1 MGLITEYNYDA
12 FIQEKFERWMRFDES
27 PPLGRRGPD
36 FELTTLDG
44 ERVRLAKLCNKKA
57 YTIVEFGS
65 LT

>member
-1 MGLITEYNYDA
+1 MDLIAEYNYDT
-12 FIQEKFERWMRFDES
+12 FVQEKFERWMHFDES

-44 ERVRLAKLCNKKA
+44 ETIHLAKLCNTAA